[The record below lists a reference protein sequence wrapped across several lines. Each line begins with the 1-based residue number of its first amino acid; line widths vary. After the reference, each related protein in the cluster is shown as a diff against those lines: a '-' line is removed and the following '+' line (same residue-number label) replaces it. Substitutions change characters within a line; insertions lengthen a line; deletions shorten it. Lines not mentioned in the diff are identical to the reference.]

1 MSSCL
6 WIPQPL
12 VHCALYCTLMGTH
25 SAFDSTLVGETTSS
39 STRMGTHCKLNG
51 TFIGAQAWGRTE
63 KSMARPWESTHTH
76 THTQRQHRFS
86 THSGKHVRICA
97 PRNRHSPQKGH
108 ARGAEWLQVAS
119 YHTCTECVH
128 TTHMV
133 HHRPCACAKCAAA
146 CCVW

>member
-76 THTQRQHRFS
+76 TLSGSTVSAHIRGSTFAFVRLATATALKRDMQEGLSGSKLHLIIHAQSACIQHTWCIIGPVRVPSVRP
-86 THSGKHVRICA
+86 HVVYGR
-97 PRNRHSPQKGH
+97 
-108 ARGAEWLQVAS
+108 
-119 YHTCTECVH
+119 
-128 TTHMV
+128 
-133 HHRPCACAKCAAA
+133 
-146 CCVW
+146 